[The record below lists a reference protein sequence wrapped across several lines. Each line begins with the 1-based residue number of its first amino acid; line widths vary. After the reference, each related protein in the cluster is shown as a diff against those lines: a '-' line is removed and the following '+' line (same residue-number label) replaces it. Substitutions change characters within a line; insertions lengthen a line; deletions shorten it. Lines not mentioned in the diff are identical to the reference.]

1 MKSPK
6 YLLCIDEVKCKF
18 LGGLSHQTVQEKKT
32 KKQKTK
38 MHAKLQCL
46 MGQWPY
52 ELKGHT
58 RHIAHQHGE
67 DMEYSGMSWG
77 MCNLDR
83 KHH

>member
-1 MKSPK
+1 MELSAS
-6 YLLCIDEVKCKF
+6 LLVAF
-18 LGGLSHQTVQEKKT
+18 FTNQWKK
-32 KKQKTK
+32 KNQKEGTK

-67 DMEYSGMSWG
+67 DMEYGSMYRGML
-77 MCNLDR
+77 NLDG
-83 KHH
+83 KHR